1 MGNYTCFSCIR
12 RIYSMKS
19 GHAVLNKMIEDIQN
33 NIDNIDK
40 SINKG
45 EGDIDDL
52 YKTVD
57 ILEAQQSILMQARKQ
72 IDEHTHI

>member
-1 MGNYTCFSCIR
+1 ME
-12 RIYSMKS
+12 S

-33 NIDNIDK
+33 NIDNIDR

-52 YKTVD
+52 YKTID